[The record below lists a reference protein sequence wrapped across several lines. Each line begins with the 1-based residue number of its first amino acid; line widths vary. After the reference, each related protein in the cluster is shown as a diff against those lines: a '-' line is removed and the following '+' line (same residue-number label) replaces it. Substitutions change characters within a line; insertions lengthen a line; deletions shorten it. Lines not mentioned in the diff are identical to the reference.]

1 MSSRETLRFAP
12 LLLVGFIL
20 MTACSNSGTTATP
33 QSSASAVAQ
42 TVPTPISP
50 TGSTPSLPSTST
62 TTTPAPQGLSPS
74 STFGMQPSPCV
85 YGIVGG
91 QAALPD
97 PRCTPGST
105 NPAVSQATINST
117 ICVSGYTATIRPSES
132 VTYPEKLGSMAAY
145 GRSDSTR
152 NYEYDHLV
160 SLELGGAAN
169 SASNLWPEELLGAY
183 GARVK
188 DSLENRLHALV
199 CAGSLSLATAQYEEA
214 TNWIAAYNKYVGPL
228 G

>member
-1 MSSRETLRFAP
+1 VDFRKTPTLAPWLIVALVVMTGCSNAETSATSQSSVPPVPSTIPTLRPPA
-12 LLLVGFIL
+12 
-20 MTACSNSGTTATP
+20 
-33 QSSASAVAQ
+33 
-42 TVPTPISP
+42 
-50 TGSTPSLPSTST
+50 T
-62 TTTPAPQGLSPS
+62 TTTTTAPAPQTLSS
-74 STFGMQPSPCV
+74 STVFGTQQSPCG
-85 YGIVGG
+85 YGVFGG

-160 SLELGGAAN
+160 SLELGGAPN

-199 CAGSLSLATAQYEEA
+199 CAGSLSLASAQYEEA

>member
-1 MSSRETLRFAP
+1 MDFRKIPTLSPWLIVA
-12 LLLVGFIL
+12 LVV
-20 MTACSNSGTTATP
+20 MTGCSNAETSATS
-33 QSSASAVAQ
+33 QSSVSPVSSTIPTSRPTAS
-42 TVPTPISP
+42 TT
-50 TGSTPSLPSTST
+50 T
-62 TTTPAPQGLSPS
+62 TTTPAPQTLSS
-74 STFGMQPSPCV
+74 STVFGTQQSPCS
-85 YGIVGG
+85 YGVFGG

-160 SLELGGAAN
+160 SLELGGAPN

-199 CAGSLSLATAQYEEA
+199 CAGSLSLASAQYEEA
-214 TNWIAAYNKYVGPL
+214 TNWIAAYNKYVGPQ